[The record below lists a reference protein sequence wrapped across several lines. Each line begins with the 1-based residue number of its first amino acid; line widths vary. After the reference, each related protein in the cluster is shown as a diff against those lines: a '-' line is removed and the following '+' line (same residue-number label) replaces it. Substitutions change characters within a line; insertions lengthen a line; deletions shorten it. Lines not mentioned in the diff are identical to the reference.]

1 MKLNRTFSG
10 PADMPPTIP
19 LFPLAGAL
27 LLPRRPIQLTVFE
40 PRYLEMLD
48 DALTDERLIGIIQ
61 PTVEEETSDL
71 TPELYP
77 LGCAGRIVQYAEIGD
92 GRCFLTLMGVAR
104 FRLKAE
110 APTKGPYRIA
120 IADYSRFADD
130 FLEGA
135 GEAAVDREDV
145 LATLKRFAEVN
156 EIKVVW
162 SDIREAS
169 NEALVNGLSMMSPCG
184 PREKQALL
192 EAPDLKSRAEML
204 VAITTIE
211 LARGDDA
218 ATQIH

>member
-1 MKLNRTFSG
+1 MKLNRVYAG
-10 PADMPPTIP
+10 PADMPATIP

-40 PRYLEMLD
+40 PRYLAMLD
-48 DALTDERLIGIIQ
+48 DALTGERLIGVIQ
-61 PTVEEETSDL
+61 PTVDEETADPK
-71 TPELYP
+71 PELYP

-104 FRLKAE
+104 FRLGVE
-110 APTKGPYRIA
+110 APSRRPYRIA
-120 IADYSRFADD
+120 IADYPPFAED

-135 GEAAVDREDV
+135 GEAAVDRED
-145 LATLKRFAEVN
+145 LLETLKRFAEVN
-156 EIKVVW
+156 EIKVAW
-162 SDIREAS
+162 NDIKKAS

-184 PREKQALL
+184 PKEKQALL

-211 LARGDDA
+211 LARGEDA